1 MYIGVDYHKKYSI
14 ATMMDERGKILKQ
27 VRLNNDPQTL
37 SRFAEALP
45 SGSKIALE
53 ATGSWYYFYELLEN
67 RCPDIYLAH
76 PLKRRAI
83 AEARIKTDRIDSNH
97 TCTSFKSRFI
107 THILYPTEAYKGH
120 KGDTQIQ
127 GIISFS

>member
-1 MYIGVDYHKKYSI
+1 MCRPDPCSNKYSI

-53 ATGSWYYFYELLEN
+53 T
-67 RCPDIYLAH
+67 
-76 PLKRRAI
+76 
-83 AEARIKTDRIDSNH
+83 
-97 TCTSFKSRFI
+97 
-107 THILYPTEAYKGH
+107 
-120 KGDTQIQ
+120 
-127 GIISFS
+127 